1 MIYQSLNHSSK
12 HVDFS
17 SAVKNGIAPD
27 RGLYFPLETKKIP
40 NKIINEIEKYSL
52 NEIAFHSIKN
62 FIGNCIPKNKL
73 ISIIDETLN
82 FDFPLVKIDD
92 NIFSLELFHGPT
104 LAFKDVGARF
114 MARSLGYI
122 NRNSNSLTTV
132 LVATSGDTG
141 GAVADGF
148 YDVPGIRVVI
158 LYPKN
163 KVSQIQKQQMT
174 SLGKNIIT
182 IEVEGVF
189 DNCQEFVKNAFLD
202 PQLNKK
208 CDLTSANSINVARW
222 LPQMF
227 YYFAAFKKAKKYD
240 LPIIFSVPS
249 GNYGN
254 LCAGLIAKK
263 IGLPI
268 EKFLACSN
276 LNDSVPRYLDSGIY
290 SPKQTIQTISNA
302 MDVGNPSNFTRIQK
316 IYNNDINKIKKDIIG
331 FSFSDK
337 QTKKIIKKTYK
348 DLNYIMD
355 PHGAIGFMGLKEF
368 LKSRKKL
375 NGIFLETAHPIKFA
389 ETVEN
394 SIKTKIKIP
403 KKISSL
409 KESLMSISIANY
421 DELKDFLLENK

>member
-12 HVDFS
+12 LVDFRV
-17 SAVKNGIAPD
+17 AVENGIAPD
-27 RGLYFPLETKKIP
+27 KGLYFPIEIKNLPKKI
-40 NKIINEIEKYSL
+40 ISEIEKYSL

-62 FIGNCIPKNKL
+62 FVGNCIPKNEL

-82 FDFPLVKIDD
+82 FDFPLVKIND

-114 MARSLGYI
+114 MARSLKYF
-122 NRNSNSLTTV
+122 NRNSNALTTV

-158 LYPKN
+158 LYPKD

-174 SLGKNIIT
+174 SLGKNITAIQ
-182 IEVEGVF
+182 VDGVF

-202 PQLNKK
+202 TQLKKK
-208 CDLTSANSINVARW
+208 CKLTSANSINVGRW

-227 YYFAAFKKAKKYD
+227 YYFAAFKKLKKYD
-240 LPIIFSVPS
+240 LPIVFSVPS

-254 LCAGLIAKK
+254 LCAGLISKK
-263 IGLPI
+263 IGLPV

-290 SPKQTIQTISNA
+290 TPKATIQTISNA
-302 MDVGNPSNFTRIQK
+302 MDVGNPSNFSRIQK
-316 IYNNDINKIKKDIIG
+316 IYNNDINKLKKDIVG
-331 FSFSDK
+331 FSYNDN

-348 DLNYIMD
+348 DLNYIID
-355 PHGAIGFMGLKEF
+355 PHGAIGYMGLKDF
-368 LKSRKKL
+368 LKSKKKL
-375 NGIFLETAHPIKFA
+375 NGVFLETAHPIKFA
-389 ETVEN
+389 ETIE
-394 SIKTKIKIP
+394 STLKIKIKIP
-403 KKISSL
+403 KNISSL
-409 KESLMSISIANY
+409 KKSLIPISISSY
-421 DELKDFLLENK
+421 DELKSYLLEN